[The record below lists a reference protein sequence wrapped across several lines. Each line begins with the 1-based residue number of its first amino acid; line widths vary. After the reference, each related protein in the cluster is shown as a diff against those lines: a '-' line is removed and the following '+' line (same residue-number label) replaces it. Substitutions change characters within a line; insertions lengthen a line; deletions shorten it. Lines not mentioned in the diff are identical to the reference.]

1 MFVERFFTVPALNE
15 AELTGI
21 GRVSQQ
27 IVLVAPDFTPGG
39 SDERHEHGFDVFFLS
54 GLGGV
59 SRHDVHCSWHG
70 GHVTPNRCLLRGTI
84 VAKLASMRPY
94 LIPVVV
100 GALAVSLA
108 AQEPAQE
115 PTFRSSTRI
124 VPVVTTVTDEQG
136 RLVPMLE
143 REEFA
148 ILDNGKPQDIT
159 FFQNDVQPF
168 TVVVMLD
175 YSASMTANLDRL
187 RAAAEQFLL
196 RMLPA
201 DKGQVGAFSDKIQ
214 FSGEFTNDRDDLI
227 FALRDL
233 QFGNPTRL
241 YDAISESIAMLR
253 GVEGRKVV
261 LGFTDGDDT
270 ASRVGM
276 GDVLDRARDE
286 EVMIYAI
293 GLESEYFNGQRMV
306 RTRPDRGLRRLAEET
321 GGGYFELK
329 KTDELAPTFTRVAQ
343 ELHSQYTLGFTPT
356 TLDGK
361 EHKLVVRMKQPG
373 MAARARRTYI
383 ASPERLTESR

>member
-1 MFVERFFTVPALNE
+1 
-15 AELTGI
+15 
-21 GRVSQQ
+21 
-27 IVLVAPDFTPGG
+27 
-39 SDERHEHGFDVFFLS
+39 
-54 GLGGV
+54 
-59 SRHDVHCSWHG
+59 
-70 GHVTPNRCLLRGTI
+70 
-84 VAKLASMRPY
+84 MRSY

-100 GALAVSLA
+100 GALTASLA
-108 AQEPAQE
+108 AHSSSAAPDALSQAEGQA

-124 VPVVTTVTDEQG
+124 VPVVTTVTDAQG
-136 RLVPMLE
+136 RLVPMLD
-143 REEFA
+143 REEFS
-148 ILDNGKPQDIT
+148 ILDNGKPQDIS

-187 RAAAEQFLL
+187 RQAAEQFLL
-196 RMLPA
+196 RMLPQ

-214 FSGEFTNDRDDLI
+214 FSGTFTSDRDDLI
-227 FALRDL
+227 FALKDL

-241 YDAISESIAMLR
+241 YDAINESMVMLR

-261 LGFTDGDDT
+261 LAFTDGDDT

-293 GLESEYFNGQRMV
+293 GLESEFFNGQRMT

-329 KTDELAPTFTRVAQ
+329 KTDDLAPTFTRVAQ

-356 TLDGK
+356 LLDGK
-361 EHKLVVRMKQPG
+361 EHKLVVRMNQPG
-373 MAARARRTYI
+373 MNARARRTYI
-383 ASPERLTESR
+383 ASPERLTDSQ

>member
-1 MFVERFFTVPALNE
+1 MR
-15 AELTGI
+15 
-21 GRVSQQ
+21 
-27 IVLVAPDFTPGG
+27 
-39 SDERHEHGFDVFFLS
+39 GF
-54 GLGGV
+54 
-59 SRHDVHCSWHG
+59 
-70 GHVTPNRCLLRGTI
+70 
-84 VAKLASMRPY
+84 
-94 LIPVVV
+94 LIPVAV

-108 AQEPAQE
+108 GSALSEVEGQE

-124 VPVVTTVTDEQG
+124 VPVITTVTDMQG

-143 REEFA
+143 REEFS

-187 RAAAEQFLL
+187 AAAAEQFLL
-196 RMLPA
+196 RMLPQ

-214 FSGEFTNDRDDLI
+214 FSGTFTNDRDDLI
-227 FALRDL
+227 FALKDL

-241 YDAISESIAMLR
+241 YDAINESLAMLR
-253 GVEGRKVV
+253 DVEGRKVV
-261 LGFTDGDDT
+261 LAFTDGDDT

-286 EVMIYAI
+286 EAMVYAI
-293 GLESEYFNGQRMV
+293 GMESEYFNGQRMV

-329 KTDELAPTFTRVAQ
+329 KTDELNSTFTRVAQ

-361 EHKLVVRMKQPG
+361 EHKLVVRMRQPG
-373 MAARARRTYI
+373 MNARARRTYI
-383 ASPERLTESR
+383 ASPERLTESQ